1 MSRNIYKILSL
12 TFTIALFTGA
22 CATMKTDEM
31 LQKASAHYRLGLSY
45 LNDNNI
51 QPAFVEF
58 QKAIELDPTN
68 KEILNALGV
77 VYLMK
82 LEDYPKAIEFF
93 RKALQADG
101 SYAEASNNLG
111 IAYEKTGRFREAIEA
126 YKTALANPFYI
137 NSEKAFNN
145 LGRAY
150 YRDRQYAD
158 AISAYKEALKRF
170 PDFHQPYY
178 GLALCYNATGKYGD
192 AALAIKRAYELD
204 PAYKGNRAKAIKDM
218 REQKLI
224 IKNYEEKDI
233 EDLLE
238 IMNY

>member
-1 MSRNIYKILSL
+1 MAKNIYKFLGLSL
-12 TFTIALFTGA
+12 TLALFAGA
-22 CATMKTDEM
+22 CATVKTDDM
-31 LQKASAHYRLGLSY
+31 PQKASAHYRLGLSY

-58 QKAIELDPTN
+58 QKAIELDPAN

-77 VYLMK
+77 IYLMK
-82 LEDYPKAIEFF
+82 LEDYPKAIEYF

-111 IAYEKTGRFREAIEA
+111 IAYEKTGRFSEAIEA
-126 YKTALANPFYI
+126 YKIALANPFYI

-150 YRDRQYAD
+150 YRDKHYAD
-158 AISAYKEALKRF
+158 AINAYKEALKRF

-192 AALAIKRAYELD
+192 AALAIKKAYELD
-204 PAYKGNRAKAIKDM
+204 PDYKGNREKVLKDM
-218 REQKLI
+218 RELKLL
-224 IKNYEEKDI
+224 IKDYEEKDI
-233 EDLLE
+233 DDLLE